1 MPVSQRCTRC
11 VLPNTFPGIQFDE
24 MGLCNFCA
32 ESPLPTALAEK
43 RRQLGLEMARVIQQH
58 KGQAQYDCVVAFS
71 GGKDSSYT
79 LLHLVETHGLNCLAV
94 TIDNDFI
101 AEQAK
106 ANCKAVTRALG
117 VDHLMYAPSTR
128 FMANM
133 YVTSVTEPNVH
144 ARAAIRRASKICSS
158 CINLVNAYM
167 IKTALQNSI
176 FLIAGGYIGGQVPK
190 DSAIMTLSTSR
201 KKQMDQLSLKRY
213 TTYFGPETF
222 RYFGL
227 DESLYDR
234 TDKLTIINP
243 MLTLTIS
250 EAEII
255 DQISELGWQAPPD
268 TGKNSSNCQLND
280 LGIAVHQRQYDF
292 HPYVFELSEQVRNG
306 LMSREQALTKLEK
319 TPSFA
324 ELSWQVEKLG
334 LDLTKIEVTA

>member
-1 MPVSQRCTRC
+1 MPINQRCIRC
-11 VLPNTFPGIQFDE
+11 VLPDTFPGIQFDAT
-24 MGLCNFCA
+24 GLCNFCA
-32 ESPLPTALAEK
+32 ESLPPAALAER
-43 RRQLGLEMARVIQQH
+43 RRQLGQEVAQVIQEH
-58 KGQAQYDCVVAFS
+58 KGQAQYDCIVAFS

-79 LLHLVETHGLNCLAV
+79 LLHLVETHGLNCLAI

-101 AEQAK
+101 ADQAK
-106 ANCKAVTRALG
+106 ANCKIITRALG
-117 VDHLMYAPSTR
+117 IDHILYTPAAR
-128 FMANM
+128 FMTNM
-133 YVTSVTEPNVH
+133 YITSVTEADVH
-144 ARAAIRRASKICSS
+144 SRAAIRRASRMCNS
-158 CINLVNAYM
+158 CINLINAYM
-167 IKTALQNSI
+167 IKAALQNGTT
-176 FLIAGGYIGGQVPK
+176 LIAGGYIGGQVPK
-190 DSAIMTLSTSR
+190 DSAIMTISMSR

-213 TTYFGPETF
+213 TTYFGPEAA

-255 DQISELGWQAPPD
+255 NQISDLGWQAPPD

-280 LGIAVHQRQYDF
+280 LGIAVHQRQYNF

-306 LMSREQALTKLEK
+306 LMSREQALAKLEK